1 MPVQGRIKTGRN
13 AGGRRRTVEQM
24 RKDAAALELYCQG
37 RTYRQ
42 ICDELGWKSISR
54 AFDAVRRATADIQ
67 RSKLEQVDHFTAAV
81 ERIHTGLRR
90 CQEIIDTPHY
100 LAAPGGKLAT
110 APDGSLVLDDGPKQ
124 RAITE
129 MRHLNDQL
137 IVLMDLKPAA
147 KSRVEVVTDDVVQK
161 EIDQL
166 AREIA
171 QAGKGTAVPSE

>member
-1 MPVQGRIKTGRN
+1 MPKHGNRSG
-13 AGGRRRTVEQM
+13 GGRRRTVEQM
-24 RKDAAALELYCQG
+24 KKDAEALRLFCQG
-37 RTYRQ
+37 KSYQEIADT
-42 ICDELGWKSISR
+42 LGWKGKGT
-54 AFDAVRRATADIQ
+54 AYAAVRRATSEIQ
-67 RSKLEQVDHFTAAV
+67 RDSLEQVDHFTAAV

-137 IVLMDLKPAA
+137 IVLMDLRPAA
-147 KSRVEVVTDDVVQK
+147 KSRVEVVTQDVVNQEIEKLAK
-161 EIDQL
+161 EVADL
-166 AREIA
+166 AGNAPGPGIVRE
-171 QAGKGTAVPSE
+171 P